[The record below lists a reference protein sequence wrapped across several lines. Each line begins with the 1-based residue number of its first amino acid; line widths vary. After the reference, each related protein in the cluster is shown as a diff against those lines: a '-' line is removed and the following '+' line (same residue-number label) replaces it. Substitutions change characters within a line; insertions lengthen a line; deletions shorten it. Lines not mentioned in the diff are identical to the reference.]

1 MITKERLL
9 KFDLEDELFRKN
21 NAVNWLD
28 LLNTLHKIQG
38 VNQFLLDLPSFP
50 AQAKKI
56 FRHEM
61 ILAVGG
67 TQRIEGVDLT
77 DNEIE
82 KAFDKEEAH
91 EELQTAEKEAVNS
104 KNAYKFII
112 DYVDG
117 NRDKEIDE
125 RFIRQLHT
133 YMTRGLP
140 YQYNK
145 PGEYRTVEISFGS
158 PRRSAVLKTERDV
171 KEGMK
176 GFIKW
181 LNDKNRGNFY
191 DFPLTKANLAH
202 YYLTEIHPFGDG
214 NGRTARAL
222 EAMIL
227 YSKGKFNYYCFWSL
241 ANHFSIYRN
250 KYIDNLRN
258 VSVTLNVMP
267 FLDFA
272 SNGYLKEL
280 NRIKKRALSKI
291 KELMFMDYI
300 RYLQRTKV
308 IQDQK
313 INERMVSVLDI
324 LVELKKLRFSN
335 FLSLEDPSIKG
346 IYTKKSY
353 HTVRKDLSKLRE
365 YGFIKIT
372 GENKAKSLEPNYKIL
387 EKLRYKV

>member
-1 MITKERLL
+1 
-9 KFDLEDELFRKN
+9 
-21 NAVNWLD
+21 
-28 LLNTLHKIQG
+28 
-38 VNQFLLDLPSFP
+38 
-50 AQAKKI
+50 
-56 FRHEM
+56 
-61 ILAVGG
+61 
-67 TQRIEGVDLT
+67 
-77 DNEIE
+77 
-82 KAFDKEEAH
+82 
-91 EELQTAEKEAVNS
+91 
-104 KNAYKFII
+104 
-112 DYVDG
+112 
-117 NRDKEIDE
+117 
-125 RFIRQLHT
+125 
-133 YMTRGLP
+133 
-140 YQYNK
+140 
-145 PGEYRTVEISFGS
+145 
-158 PRRSAVLKTERDV
+158 
-171 KEGMK
+171 MK

-181 LNDKNRGNFY
+181 LNDKNKGNLC
-191 DFPLTKANLAH
+191 DFPLIKANLAH

-241 ANHFSIYRN
+241 ANHFSIHRN
-250 KYIDNLRN
+250 QYIDNLRN

-280 NRIKKRALSKI
+280 NRIKKRALSKM
-291 KELMFMDYI
+291 KALMFMDYI